1 MRINLSL
8 KKARVGDIF
17 TSRLFVY
24 DVTLS
29 NFHGDKCSTMRTFG
43 VKHIFYALMIDN
55 SFCVFTTKKRRNG
68 RKFTFCQLFE
78 IALVWQDF
86 HINDGVISTKDIIH
100 ILNLVSF
107 NSSKIK
113 NLKIISKMNLG
124 KLIGFLYVL
133 VILAL
138 ICHFASAS
146 PKQYDGSN
154 NNNNADR

>member
-55 SFCVFTTKKRRNG
+55 SFCVFTKKKKKWIKIHFLSIVRNCLSVTRFSYKWRG
-68 RKFTFCQLFE
+68 DINERHHSHSQSCLVQLFKNKKPKNYFKNE
-78 IALVWQDF
+78 SRKVNW
-86 HINDGVISTKDIIH
+86 ISLRSCDIGAH
-100 ILNLVSF
+100 LSF
-107 NSSKIK
+107 
-113 NLKIISKMNLG
+113 
-124 KLIGFLYVL
+124 
-133 VILAL
+133 
-138 ICHFASAS
+138 C
-146 PKQYDGSN
+146 
-154 NNNNADR
+154 